1 MRIEEG
7 MKIYGR
13 IFDQNCTYHVTP
25 CEGVPEMLYKLKKQG
40 VKLAVLSNKPHCQA
54 VKAVHAIYGEK
65 LFDWVRG
72 ESDEMLQEQ
81 KSVSVENAV
90 MREEET
96 QKTELVFTEE
106 PFVQKETPVFESLPL
121 REMSD
126 ELERLSQRYGRGMEE
141 WLDDQS
147 PI

>member
-1 MRIEEG
+1 MKIEE
-7 MKIYGR
+7 KI
-13 IFDQNCTYHVTP
+13 
-25 CEGVPEMLYKLKKQG
+25 KKNREVFQDSPFFSHPRKSISREIAEPFLETHK
-40 VKLAVLSNKPHCQA
+40 VSK
-54 VKAVHAIYGEK
+54 
-65 LFDWVRG
+65 VR
-72 ESDEMLQEQ
+72 EERDEMLQEQ
-81 KSVSVENAV
+81 KSISVGNEV
-90 MREEET
+90 MREAET
-96 QKTELVFTEE
+96 KKTEVVFTEE

>member
-1 MRIEEG
+1 MRIEE
-7 MKIYGR
+7 KI
-13 IFDQNCTYHVTP
+13 
-25 CEGVPEMLYKLKKQG
+25 KKNREVFQDSPFFSHPR
-40 VKLAVLSNKPHCQA
+40 KSISREIEEPFLE
-54 VKAVHAIYGEK
+54 VHK
-65 LFDWVRG
+65 VSKVRE
-72 ESDEMLQEQ
+72 ESDEMIQNPQ
-81 KSVSVENAV
+81 NVSVENEV

>member
-1 MRIEEG
+1 MRIEE
-7 MKIYGR
+7 KI
-13 IFDQNCTYHVTP
+13 
-25 CEGVPEMLYKLKKQG
+25 KKNREVFQDSPFFSHPR
-40 VKLAVLSNKPHCQA
+40 KSISREIAEPFLE
-54 VKAVHAIYGEK
+54 VHK
-65 LFDWVRG
+65 VSKVRE
-72 ESDEMLQEQ
+72 ESDEMTQNPQ
-81 KSVSVENAV
+81 NVSVENEV

-121 REMSD
+121 RETSD